1 MTTATILPF
10 TARRAAML
18 MSREAICRRAR
29 LTARVAHCSNV
40 EIRVIDR
47 EADALLD
54 AGEPHHVVLER
65 CAQLARH
72 IVAQRKS
79 ATR

>member
-1 MTTATILPF
+1 MTAAILPF

-18 MSREAICRRAR
+18 MSREAIRRRVR

-40 EIRVIDR
+40 ETRAIER

-54 AGEPHHVVLER
+54 AGEPHHAVLER
-65 CAQLARH
+65 CADLARN